1 MNLYID
7 TEFEND
13 LSLSFQVRGNYYI
26 DEFETLSGQFRFM
39 VIVFF
44 KDLILKNEA
53 LQQKIIPIFFED
65 LTNKKSIIFF
75 SFISQE
81 F

>member
-39 VIVFF
+39 VIDSF
-44 KDLILKNEA
+44 KDLIFENRA
-53 LQQKIIPIFFED
+53 LQQRK
-65 LTNKKSIIFF
+65 
-75 SFISQE
+75 
-81 F
+81 

>member
-39 VIVFF
+39 VIDSFF
-44 KDLILKNEA
+44 KDLIFEKRSFTA
-53 LQQKIIPIFFED
+53 KKITYLF
-65 LTNKKSIIFF
+65 L
-75 SFISQE
+75 
-81 F
+81 

>member
-39 VIVFF
+39 VIDSFF
-44 KDLILKNEA
+44 RFN
-53 LQQKIIPIFFED
+53 F
-65 LTNKKSIIFF
+65 
-75 SFISQE
+75 
-81 F
+81 

>member
-39 VIVFF
+39 VIDSF
-44 KDLILKNEA
+44 KDLIFEKRK
-53 LQQKIIPIFFED
+53 LQQRK
-65 LTNKKSIIFF
+65 
-75 SFISQE
+75 
-81 F
+81 

>member
-13 LSLSFQVRGNYYI
+13 LSLSFQVRGNYI

-39 VIVFF
+39 VIDSF
-44 KDLILKNEA
+44 KDLIFEKRSFTAKKITYLFSLK
-53 LQQKIIPIFFED
+53 I
-65 LTNKKSIIFF
+65 
-75 SFISQE
+75 
-81 F
+81 

>member
-26 DEFETLSGQFRFM
+26 DEFETLSGQF
-39 VIVFF
+39 VLWLSIV
-44 KDLILKNEA
+44 LK
-53 LQQKIIPIFFED
+53 I
-65 LTNKKSIIFF
+65 
-75 SFISQE
+75 
-81 F
+81 